1 MKRAQV
7 LQEIRK
13 MEFERLYTGWRSK
26 KLTQEQAA
34 RILGV
39 SDRTFRRYIYRYD
52 DEGIE
57 GLYDKRLTQAS
68 HRRAP
73 LDEVLDVCKLR
84 KTLLSLVSA
93 ET

>member
-13 MEFERLYTGWRSK
+13 MEFERIYTGWRAK
-26 KLTQEQAA
+26 RLTQDQAA
-34 RILGV
+34 SILGV
-39 SDRTFRRYIYRYD
+39 SSRTFRRYINQYTED
-52 DEGIE
+52 GIE

-73 LDEVLDVCKLR
+73 VDEVLDVCNLYR
-84 KTLLSLVSA
+84 ERYSDF
-93 ET
+93 